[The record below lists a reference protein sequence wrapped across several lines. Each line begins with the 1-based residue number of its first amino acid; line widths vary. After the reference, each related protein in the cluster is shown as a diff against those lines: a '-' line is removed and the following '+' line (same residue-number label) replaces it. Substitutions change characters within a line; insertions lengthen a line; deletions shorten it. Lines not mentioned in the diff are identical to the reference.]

1 MAVRTRASGG
11 FTLVE
16 ILVPILIVV
25 LTVVG
30 LLTSFVMGRVN
41 TALARHRILALN
53 ILGAKIE
60 DLKSKGYTYLNKFD
74 PNPTVETGVIL
85 DTGQDESSSH
95 DDLTC
100 TRTTQ
105 VSDNDGDGALEI
117 AVQVTWNERLS
128 PGDQTFSETLYTVVA
143 PTKVRNR

>member
-1 MAVRTRASGG
+1 MAARTRASGG

-25 LTVVG
+25 LAVVG
-30 LLTSFVMGRVN
+30 LLTSFVMGRVH

-53 ILGAKIE
+53 VLRARIE

-74 PNPTVETGVIL
+74 PNPAVETGVLL
-85 DTGQDESSSH
+85 DTGQDEGSPH

-105 VSDNDGDGALEI
+105 ISDNDGDGALEI
-117 AVQVTWNERLS
+117 AVGVTWNERLS
-128 PGDQTFSETLYTVVA
+128 SGNQTLSETLYTVVA